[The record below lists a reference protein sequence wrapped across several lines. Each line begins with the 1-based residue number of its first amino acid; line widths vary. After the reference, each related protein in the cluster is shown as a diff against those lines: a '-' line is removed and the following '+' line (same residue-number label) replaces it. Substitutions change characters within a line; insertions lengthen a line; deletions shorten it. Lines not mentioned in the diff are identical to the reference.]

1 MKVKFWRRRRVWT
14 MWLAMAVSLVVAG
27 AAQAMAVDPG
37 TGKSYAPTSSSSA
50 IRPDDRAVR
59 VVPSAQT
66 SPLSA
71 SVADQIFRRHQA
83 AGLLPEVSTTSA
95 TVRPDDRAV
104 RVVPTSDVPATSVR
118 PDDRAIRVGPPASS
132 TPVLVA
138 TDSKG
143 GFDWSDA
150 TYGLLVGF
158 MLALLGA
165 GIAVATRSRG
175 RLAHS

>member
-1 MKVKFWRRRRVWT
+1 MLTSKFMNLEGGAMKVKFWNRRRVWT
-14 MWLAMAVSLVVAG
+14 MWLAMGVSLVVAG

-37 TGKSYAPTSSSSA
+37 SGKSYGPTSTSTPSSA

-59 VVPSAQT
+59 VVPSAQAT
-66 SPLSA
+66 PVIVDNSIL
-71 SVADQIFRRHQA
+71 RRHRA
-83 AGLLPEVSTTSA
+83 AGLLPDVSASA
-95 TVRPDDRAV
+95 AIRPDDRAV
-104 RVVPTSDVPATSVR
+104 RVV
-118 PDDRAIRVGPPASS
+118 PPASS

-158 MLALLGA
+158 MLALLAA

>member
-37 TGKSYAPTSSSSA
+37 SGRSYGPTTAATG
-50 IRPDDRAVR
+50 IRPDDRAIRTVPTSH
-59 VVPSAQT
+59 VVTA
-66 SPLSA
+66 
-71 SVADQIFRRHQA
+71 
-83 AGLLPEVSTTSA
+83 
-95 TVRPDDRAV
+95 VRPDDRAV
-104 RVVPTSDVPATSVR
+104 RVVPTSDVPATAIRPDDRATRFVPTSDVPATAIR
-118 PDDRAIRVGPPASS
+118 PDDRAIRVGPPADS

-158 MLALLGA
+158 MLALLAA
-165 GIAVATRSRG
+165 GLAVATRSRG

>member
-37 TGKSYAPTSSSSA
+37 TGKSYPPSSTSTPTA
-50 IRPDDRAVR
+50 AVRPDDRAIR
-59 VVPSAQT
+59 VVPSAD
-66 SPLSA
+66 
-71 SVADQIFRRHQA
+71 VATA
-83 AGLLPEVSTTSA
+83 
-95 TVRPDDRAV
+95 VRPDDRAV
-104 RVVPTSDVPATSVR
+104 RVVPTSNLPTTPTR
-118 PDDRAIRVGPPASS
+118 PDDRAIRVVPPATS
-132 TPVLVA
+132 TPVVVA

-165 GIAVATRSRG
+165 GIAVASRSRG

>member
-1 MKVKFWRRRRVWT
+1 MLTSKFMNLEGGAMKVKFWNRRRVWT
-14 MWLAMAVSLVVAG
+14 MWLAMVVSLVVAG

-37 TGKSYAPTSSSSA
+37 SGKSYGPSTTATPTTA
-50 IRPDDRAVR
+50 VRPDDRAVR
-59 VVPSAQT
+59 VVPSAQPAT
-66 SPLSA
+66 ALSVDN
-71 SVADQIFRRHQA
+71 SILRRHQA
-83 AGLLPEVSTTSA
+83 AGLLPDESTSA

-104 RVVPTSDVPATSVR
+104 RVGAPTD
-118 PDDRAIRVGPPASS
+118 SS
-132 TPVLVA
+132 PVIVA
-138 TDSKG
+138 TDSKS
-143 GFDWSDA
+143 GFSWTDA